1 MTIKEIQKKVL
12 PLLQSYDIHRA
23 GLFGS
28 SAREQMS
35 AESDVDILIDLK
47 NDVGLVE
54 FVGLK
59 QKLEEE
65 LGRPVDLVEYGMLKP
80 ALREKILQSEVALL

>member
-65 LGRPVDLVEYGMLKP
+65 LGSPVDLWSMECSSQ
-80 ALREKILQSEVALL
+80 RCEKKSFKVK